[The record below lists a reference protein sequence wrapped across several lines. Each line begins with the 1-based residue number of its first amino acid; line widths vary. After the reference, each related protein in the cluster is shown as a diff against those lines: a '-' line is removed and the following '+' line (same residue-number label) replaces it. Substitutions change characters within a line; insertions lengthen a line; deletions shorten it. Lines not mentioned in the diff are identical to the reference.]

1 MHNPV
6 RTLPKPLRLARIG
19 CDETSPRQRCATFAA
34 SAPEAKM
41 PVRDDVVVR
50 RYPVFLNPLRRPW
63 RASAL
68 LSCADPSVTYRPSRK
83 LALFAQQVRILL
95 NTVTTRA

>member
-1 MHNPV
+1 
-6 RTLPKPLRLARIG
+6 
-19 CDETSPRQRCATFAA
+19 
-34 SAPEAKM
+34 
-41 PVRDDVVVR
+41 
-50 RYPVFLNPLRRPW
+50 
-63 RASAL
+63 L